1 MTPKREILEEVLE
14 ETAIATMAA
23 IRGTTSQTN
32 FAPKPFFF
40 LNSVLTI
47 TNPITEMKKDKV
59 FRVS

>member
-23 IRGTTSQTN
+23 IRGTTIQIH

-40 LNSVLTI
+40 LNSEL
-47 TNPITEMKKDKV
+47 PITKASNRNEK
-59 FRVS
+59 